1 MNKVYIA
8 GGCEYNN
15 SISHHGIKGQK
26 WGIRHYQ
33 NQDGSLTDEG
43 RKHYSKIVNKMANNV
58 IERSYFTQERSIPK
72 GTKMYRV
79 SVNKN
84 EQKKGGPIY
93 VSYTDVDRNHYKG
106 GWVRQNS
113 HGART
118 YEYEFTL
125 NKDLKIPSR
134 EKQEKVVNEV
144 LKNKKNLINTSFE
157 SYLNIVSPWLLKSSI
172 KEFKEKYKDDKDVI
186 EELDKERKANFDY
199 WKTQDANLMTFMVLG
214 NLGLTPKLKNEVCN
228 RLAKEGYN
236 AMTDEASVSG
246 RNNFLKEGYDSL
258 IIFDDRLLDNNKVK
272 KISNFAENRAN
283 KKYINW
289 RTKAIRKSNK
299 NEISWH
305 DSTGSVVGR
314 RISK

>member
-1 MNKVYIA
+1 MNKIYY
-8 GGCEYNN
+8 GTSLY
-15 SISHHGIKGQK
+15 HHGIKGQK
-26 WGIRHYQ
+26 WGIRRYQ
-33 NQDGSLTDEG
+33 NPDGSLTNEG
-43 RKHYSKIVNKMANNV
+43 RKHYGKIVNKMANEV

-79 SVNKN
+79 SANKN

-106 GWVRQNS
+106 GWVKGTAN
-113 HGART
+113 GART

-134 EKQEKVVNEV
+134 KKQEKVINEV
-144 LKNKKNLINTSFE
+144 LENKKNLINTSFE
-157 SYLNIVSPWLLKSSI
+157 SYLGIVSPWLLKTSLKKY
-172 KEFKEKYKDDKDVI
+172 KEEYKDDKNLI
-186 EELDKERKANFDY
+186 GELNQERKDAFDY
-199 WKTQDANLMTFMVLG
+199 WKKQDANMMTFMVLG
-214 NLGLTPKLKNEVCN
+214 NLGNTAELKNEVCK

-246 RNNFLKEGYDSL
+246 RYNFLKEGYDSL

-272 KISNFAENRAN
+272 KISDFAENRAN
-283 KKYINW
+283 RKYNNW
-289 RTKAIRKSNK
+289 RAKATRKSNK
-299 NEISWH
+299 NEISWN